1 MKIIQK
7 GNYDGNIIDTVIE
20 NRSVEDVETFLNPTD
35 KDMLDVKKLHNM
47 ELAAV
52 ALIAQVGVGARISIL
67 VDADAD
73 GYVSSSIMYQ
83 YIKKLDPFA
92 NLNYI
97 LHTGKAHGLTEDIMD
112 KVVNLEI
119 DLLIIPDA
127 GSNDH
132 EALDKLI
139 TMGIDVIII
148 DHHEIEDISL
158 IPKKVIIVNNQ
169 TELNEETNKDL
180 VGAGMVLK
188 YCEMMDQML
197 VDKFAH
203 EFYDLTAIGQI
214 GDASD
219 ISKNEIRYIVFKG
232 INNIKNKFVEE
243 VLMDHFGSLD
253 NIAPK
258 DFSFSVIPLINAM
271 TRVGKETEKDLL
283 FRALNN
289 IGADE
294 VYRVNKKKK
303 NKITGKFDINE
314 VEMSIYEY
322 ALDICKSVKTRQAN
336 IVKKILTNL
345 RENIDNTGGIVIGIL
360 EDGSNLSITGL
371 VANKLATK
379 YQKPALLLYYDGE
392 NYRGSGRGYIKV
404 MPSLKD
410 WCNETK
416 LVEYAQGHANAFGIS
431 VPEENYSAFK
441 ENTKNIES
449 QDIVYEVDLIMDE
462 DIDKNIIL
470 ELNDNKYLFG
480 GSFENASLA
489 FTNIAVDKRFIKQRG
504 QMLNIFHKGVDIVMF
519 AAPNGLYENLVN
531 NFDAFITCDFVGEP
545 SVNSWKDEETPQLI
559 LTDMI
564 KVNGAPKKSNLPKE
578 ITAADLVF

>member
-1 MKIIQK
+1 MKIVQK
-7 GNYDGNIIDTVIE
+7 GNYDGNIINTVIE
-20 NRSVEDVETFLNPTD
+20 NRSIEDVETFLNPTNENMLES
-35 KDMLDVKKLHNM
+35 KDLHNI

-52 ALIAQVGVGARISIL
+52 ALIAQVGIGADISIL

-73 GYVSSSIMYQ
+73 GYMSSSIMYQ
-83 YIKKLDPFA
+83 YIKKLNPQA

-97 LHTGKAHGLTEDIMD
+97 LHTGKAHGITEDIIN
-112 KVVNLEI
+112 KIVNLKI
-119 DLLIIPDA
+119 DLLIVPDA

-148 DHHEIEDISL
+148 DHHEIEDISKL
-158 IPKKVIIVNNQ
+158 PPKVIVVNNQ
-169 TELNEETNKDL
+169 TDLNVRTNKDL

-197 VDKFAH
+197 VDKFAD

-232 INNIKNKFVEE
+232 INDIRNKFVEE

-271 TRVGKETEKDLL
+271 TRVGTQEEKELL

-289 IGADE
+289 INPDE
-294 VYRVNKKKK
+294 IYRVNKKKK
-303 NKITGKFDINE
+303 NKATGKFETNE
-314 VEMSIYEY
+314 IEMNIYEY
-322 ALDICKSVKTRQAN
+322 TLHICKSVKNRQAS
-336 IVKKILTNL
+336 IVKKILANL

-360 EDGSNLSITGL
+360 KDGSNLSITGL

-379 YQKPALLLYYDGE
+379 YQKPALLLYFDGVH
-392 NYRGSGRGYIKV
+392 YRGSGRGYIKV

-410 WCNETK
+410 WSNKTN

-431 VPEENYSAFK
+431 IPKENYSAFK

-449 QDIVYEVDLIMDE
+449 QDIIYEVDLIMDE
-462 DIDKNIIL
+462 KIDKDIIL
-470 ELNDNKYLFG
+470 KLNDNKYLFG

-489 FTNIAVDKRFIKQRG
+489 FTNIEVDKRFIKQRG
-504 QMLNIFHKGVDIVMF
+504 QMLNIFHKGIDIVMF
-519 AAPNGLYENLVN
+519 AAPNGLYEDLVN

-559 LTDMI
+559 LTDM
-564 KVNGAPKKSNLPKE
+564 VRKKKIAKSALPKE